1 MLKTKLVSLIRSLFG
16 QLTLKRI
23 VMLILGSMITA
34 FGLFNIHAQ
43 SNVTEGGVLGLSL
56 LLGHWLNISPSLIS
70 FILNICCYILGW
82 RLLGNDFIGCS
93 AIAGIAYS
101 VFYAVFESI
110 GPLFPWIADKPLLAA
125 LMGAPFIGVGAGIAV
140 RAGGAPGGDDALAM
154 SLAFITKL
162 NIKWLYLFSDMVV
175 LLLSLTYIP
184 LGKILYSL
192 LTVILSGQIIGIVAE
207 GKKGKKDGKPG
218 K

>member
-16 QLTLKRI
+16 QLTPKRI
-23 VMLILGSMITA
+23 VMLILGSMITS
-34 FGLFNIHAQ
+34 FGLFNVHAQ

-70 FILNICCYILGW
+70 LILNICCYILGW
-82 RLLGNDFIGCS
+82 RLLGNDFIGS
-93 AIAGIAYS
+93 SVIAGSAYS

-110 GPLFPWIADKPLLAA
+110 GPLFPQIADKPLLAA
-125 LMGAPFIGVGAGIAV
+125 LIGAPFIGVGVGIAV

-154 SLAFITKL
+154 SLTFVTKL
-162 NIKWLYLFSDMVV
+162 NIKWLYLFCDIVV

-192 LTVILSGQIIGIVAE
+192 LTVILSGQLIGLVAGE
-207 GKKGKKDGKPG
+207 KKGADGG
-218 K
+218 KAKQ